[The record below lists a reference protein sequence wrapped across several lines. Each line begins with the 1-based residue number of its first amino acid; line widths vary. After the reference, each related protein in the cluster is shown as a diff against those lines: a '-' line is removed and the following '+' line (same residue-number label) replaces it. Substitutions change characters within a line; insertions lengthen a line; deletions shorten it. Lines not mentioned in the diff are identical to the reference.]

1 MLTWALLNAGYRIG
15 HCEDAC
21 LFTNAQTT
29 LKVFVKQRQCW
40 ARGMIEAFIKHPSIL
55 IKPRLSTFLFTGTC
69 FPVAGYCLYLWVYS
83 GNHSGMFWTLLDCR
97 DHDLG
102 VITNGIPVGLLKL
115 FD

>member
-21 LFTNAQTT
+21 LFTNAPTT
-29 LKVFVKQRQCW
+29 LKVFVKQRQRW

-69 FPVAGYCLYLWVYS
+69 FSRGSILPLPLALFRES
-83 GNHSGMFWTLLDCR
+83 FWHVLD
-97 DHDLG
+97 
-102 VITNGIPVGLLKL
+102 ITGLSES
-115 FD
+115 

>member
-1 MLTWALLNAGYRIG
+1 MQVIG
-15 HCEDAC
+15 LAIVRMPAC
-21 LFTNAQTT
+21 LPNAQTT

-69 FPVAGYCLYLWVYS
+69 FSRGWILPLPLGLFRES
-83 GNHSGMFWTLLDCR
+83 FWHVLDTTDCR